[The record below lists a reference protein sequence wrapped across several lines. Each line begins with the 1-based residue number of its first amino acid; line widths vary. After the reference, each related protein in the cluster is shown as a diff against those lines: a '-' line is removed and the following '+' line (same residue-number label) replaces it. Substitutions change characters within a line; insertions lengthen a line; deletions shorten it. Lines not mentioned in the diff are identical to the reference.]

1 MVREQSLGFRG
12 LEQGF
17 GCKPAWLGNESSLL
31 VVFRELPFQ
40 EASKYLAILRRVTA
54 ENAFEIDGVLSVDLG
69 LKLRFVEPAASYK
82 QKMLEI
88 GSTLVL

>member
-1 MVREQSLGFRG
+1 MVWSKVLAASRPGWAMSLRCWWCF
-12 LEQGF
+12 
-17 GCKPAWLGNESSLL
+17 ASS
-31 VVFRELPFQ
+31 PFQ